1 MPEGLKEIPPFL
13 FARCINLKTVLIPE
27 SVEEIGKEAFYNC
40 PKLREINF
48 PRNLKR
54 IAPKAFAYCENL
66 FIPFIPAACDVAE
79 NAFLSEWDYDPEEE
93 VL

>member
-13 FARCINLKTVLIPE
+13 FARCI
-27 SVEEIGKEAFYNC
+27 
-40 PKLREINF
+40 
-48 PRNLKR
+48 NLKR

-66 FIPFIPAACDVAE
+66 FIPFIPADCDVAE